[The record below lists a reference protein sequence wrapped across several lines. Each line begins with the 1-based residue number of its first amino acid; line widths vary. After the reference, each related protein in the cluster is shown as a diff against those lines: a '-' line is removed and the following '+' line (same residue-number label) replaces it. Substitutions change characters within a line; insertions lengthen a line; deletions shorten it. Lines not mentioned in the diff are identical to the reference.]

1 MKRSFRF
8 RCTHILCGLLR
19 GILHAMEP
27 KLQGILIGN
36 FSETKTIKCFLMKIT
51 KPLIEVAKKYNDLL
65 SNCTF
70 YQLKMSS
77 EINL

>member
-1 MKRSFRF
+1 
-8 RCTHILCGLLR
+8 
-19 GILHAMEP
+19 MEP

-51 KPLIEVAKKYNDLL
+51 KPLIEVAKKYNDLF
-65 SNCTF
+65 SNYTF
-70 YQLKMSS
+70 YQLKMTS